1 MATRHARGTAPF
13 VSAFPFEETRIRA
26 ASLYCSDGRYGEQF
40 DDFLHNAL
48 SLPRYDRLAVPGGP
62 ACLTGRLD
70 VFWEGHSAQQ
80 QLDFLAAVHG
90 LERLVL
96 IQHQG
101 CAFYREWLRV
111 RDDELEARQ
120 LEDLHKAAELM
131 RRRHPELRVDAF
143 FARRLE
149 AEVRFEPVALPA
161 GDGALAQGLTST
173 QST

>member
-1 MATRHARGTAPF
+1 MAPSQASGGAPF
-13 VSAFPFEETRIRA
+13 VSAVPFEESRIRA

-48 SLPRYDRLAVPGGP
+48 ELPRYDRLAVPGGP
-62 ACLTGRLD
+62 ACLTGRLE

-80 QLDFLAAVHG
+80 QLDFLAQVHG

-96 IQHQG
+96 VQHAG
-101 CAFYREWLRV
+101 CAFYREWLKLRE
-111 RDDELEARQ
+111 DAIEARQ
-120 LEDLHKAAELM
+120 IEDLHKAAELV
-131 RRRHPELRVDAF
+131 RRRHPELRVEAF

-149 AEVRFEPVALPA
+149 AQVHFEPVPVP
-161 GDGALAQGLTST
+161 GSESALAQGRTST

>member
-1 MATRHARGTAPF
+1 MAIRHPHAGAPF
-13 VSAFPFEETRIRA
+13 ASSVPFEEARIRA

-48 SLPRYDRLAVPGGP
+48 ALPRYDRLAVPGGP

-70 VFWEGHSAQQ
+70 VFWEGHSTQQ

-101 CAFYREWLRV
+101 CAYYREWLKV
-111 RDDELEARQ
+111 RDDDLEARQ

-131 RRRHPELRVDAF
+131 RRRHPELRLDAF

-149 AEVRFEPVALPA
+149 DEVRFEPVALPA
-161 GDGALAQGLTST
+161 AASAIAHGLTST

>member
-1 MATRHARGTAPF
+1 MASRPTRGDAPF
-13 VSAFPFEETRIRA
+13 VSAVPFEEARIRA

-40 DDFLHNAL
+40 DDFLHNGL
-48 SLPRYDRLAVPGGP
+48 KLPRYDRLAVPGGP

-80 QLDFLAAVHG
+80 QLDFLAQVHG

-96 IQHQG
+96 VQHAG
-101 CAFYREWLRV
+101 CAFYREWLKV
-111 RDDELEARQ
+111 PADAIEARQ

-149 AEVRFEPVALPA
+149 AEIHFEPVPLPVA
-161 GDGALAQGLTST
+161 ESALAQGRTST

>member
-1 MATRHARGTAPF
+1 MATGPARGDAPF
-13 VSAFPFEETRIRA
+13 ISGVAFEEARIRA

-40 DDFLHNAL
+40 DDFLHHAL
-48 SLPRYDRLAVPGGP
+48 HLPRYDRLAVPGGP

-101 CAFYREWLRV
+101 CAFYRQWLKV
-111 RDDELEARQ
+111 RDEALEARQ
-120 LEDLHKAAELM
+120 VEDLHKAAELM

-149 AEVRFEPVALPA
+149 DEVRFEPVALPA
-161 GDGALAQGLTST
+161 ADGALAQGLTST

>member
-1 MATRHARGTAPF
+1 MATRPARAGAPF
-13 VSAFPFEETRIRA
+13 ISSVPFEEARIRA

-96 IQHQG
+96 VQHQG
-101 CAFYREWLRV
+101 CAFYREWLKV
-111 RDDELEARQ
+111 RDEDLEARQ
-120 LEDLHKAAELM
+120 VEDLHKAAELM

-149 AEVRFEPVALPA
+149 AQVCFEPVALPTDA
-161 GDGALAQGLTST
+161 SAMAHGLTST

>member
-1 MATRHARGTAPF
+1 MATRHARGGALF
-13 VSAFPFEETRIRA
+13 VSSVPFEETRIRA

-48 SLPRYDRLAVPGGP
+48 ALPRYDRLAVPGGP

-70 VFWEGHSAQQ
+70 VFWEGHSTQQ
-80 QLDFLAAVHG
+80 GLDFLAAVHG

-96 IQHQG
+96 VQHQG
-101 CAFYREWLRV
+101 CAFYREWLKV
-111 RDDELEARQ
+111 REDELEARQ
-120 LEDLHKAAELM
+120 IEDLHKAAELM

-149 AEVRFEPVALPA
+149 GEVRFEPVSLAAASSALV
-161 GDGALAQGLTST
+161 QGLTST

>member
-1 MATRHARGTAPF
+1 MAPREPRGGATF
-13 VSAFPFEETRIRA
+13 ISNLPFEEARIRA

-48 SLPRYDRLAVPGGP
+48 QLPRYDRLAVPGGP

-80 QLDFLAAVHG
+80 QLDFLAQVHG

-96 IQHQG
+96 VQHAG
-101 CAFYREWLRV
+101 CAFYREWLKIH
-111 RDDELEARQ
+111 EEAIEGRQ
-120 LEDLHKAAELM
+120 IEDLHRAAELM

-143 FARRLE
+143 FARRHE
-149 AEVRFEPVALPA
+149 AQVQFEPVPLPA
-161 GDGALAQGLTST
+161 AESALTQGRTST

>member
-1 MATRHARGTAPF
+1 MAIRHARVGAPF
-13 VSAFPFEETRIRA
+13 VSSVPFEEARIRA

-48 SLPRYDRLAVPGGP
+48 ALPRYDRLAVPGGP

-80 QLDFLAAVHG
+80 ALDFLATVHG

-101 CAFYREWLRV
+101 CAFYRQWLKV
-111 RDDELEARQ
+111 RDEALEARQ
-120 LEDLHKAAELM
+120 LDDLHKAAELM

-161 GDGALAQGLTST
+161 GDGAFVQGLTST